1 MESIQSRART
11 LIDKAGF
18 DRLVRLGAI
27 GYSRWQSVRYK
38 DIRMST
44 EEIEVL
50 QATFPEYRLWLISGE
65 IMPECGQTSPS
76 YDEANGNLAK
86 PSAG

>member
-1 MESIQSRART
+1 MESILSRARS

-18 DRLVRLGAI
+18 DALVRQGQI
-27 GYSRWQSVRYK
+27 GHSRWQSVRYK

-50 QATFPEYRLWLISGE
+50 QSMFPEYRLWLISGE
-65 IMPECGQTSPS
+65 IMPECGQTSPD
-76 YDEANGNLAK
+76 YDEANRNLAS
-86 PSAG
+86 PNAG

>member
-1 MESIQSRART
+1 MESIQGRART
-11 LIDKAGF
+11 LIDKAGM
-18 DRLVRLGAI
+18 DTLVREGSI

-50 QATFPEYRLWLISGE
+50 ERIFPRYGMWLISGKV
-65 IMPECGQTSPS
+65 MPECGQTSPD
-76 YDEANGNLAK
+76 YDEANRNLTNQN
-86 PSAG
+86 AG